1 MAVTKPHDWEKATSG
16 AYLRLLGHTQQD
28 VADTIGV
35 SRQQFCK
42 WEQSDFWA
50 DAVSEA
56 KDRWLAGL
64 AAKARQSVELAV
76 PDDARLAMTV
86 LERLE
91 PALNPKATME
101 LVGSETQPVRIEV
114 TRKVV
119 R

>member
-1 MAVTKPHDWEKATSG
+1 MVVSKPHDWEKVTSG

-28 VADTIGV
+28 VADTVGV

-42 WEQSDFWA
+42 WEQSDFWPQ
-50 DAVSEA
+50 AVSEA

-101 LVGSETQPVRIEV
+101 LVGSDTQPVRIEV